1 MTVNPT
7 RVRTI
12 NDREIVAGEYVLYW
26 MQQSQRAEHNP
37 ALDVAVGEANRLKRP
52 VIVAFGLT
60 DAYPEANLRHY
71 RFMLEG
77 LQDAEAALRRKGI
90 RLVVRQGKPPE
101 VALKLGRRA
110 ALIVCDVGYTRH
122 QRQWRQE
129 VAAGAGC
136 RVLAVEGDVVVP
148 VAMASTKAEYAAR
161 TFRPR
166 IKKHVD
172 DCLKLPR
179 AVKPRHA
186 SLNLEIGGID
196 LKDID
201 AVIAGLEIDRRVAPV
216 SVLFRGGC
224 QEAKKRLRRFIG
236 HHLAH
241 YDAHSNQPQTDD
253 ISCMSPYLHFGQL
266 SPVYLALQIR
276 QARQGR
282 SIDRDAYLEEL
293 IVRRE
298 LAVNF
303 VYYTSDY
310 DRYSCLPDWARN
322 TLTDHGKDRRQVIYS
337 REELEAARTHD
348 PYWNAAMREMKY
360 TGFMHN
366 YMRMYW
372 GKKILEW
379 SAAPEAA
386 FETALGIN
394 NRYFLDGRDPN
405 SYAGVAWV
413 FGKHDRAWSERPVY
427 GKVRY
432 MAASGLERK
441 CDIRAYVRKVDNRV
455 RRVKADHSIRLRR
468 TP

>member
-1 MTVNPT
+1 MRKPNCAAKAYGWLCARGEPT
-7 RVRTI
+7 EV
-12 NDREIVAGEYVLYW
+12 VL
-26 MQQSQRAEHNP
+26 R
-37 ALDVAVGEANRLKRP
+37 
-52 VIVAFGLT
+52 
-60 DAYPEANLRHY
+60 
-71 RFMLEG
+71 
-77 LQDAEAALRRKGI
+77 
-90 RLVVRQGKPPE
+90 
-101 VALKLGRRA
+101 LGRRA

-122 QRQWRQE
+122 QRLWRRK
-129 VAAGAGC
+129 VAAAAGC
-136 RVLAVEGDVVVP
+136 RVLAVEGDAVVP

-166 IKKHVD
+166 IKTHVD

-179 AVKPRHA
+179 VVKPRHA

-196 LKDID
+196 LKDIES
-201 AVIAGLEIDRRVAPV
+201 ILSGLDIDRRVPSV
-216 SVLFRGGC
+216 SVLFKGGC
-224 QEAKKRLRRFIG
+224 QEAKKRLRRFIR

-253 ISCMSPYLHFGQL
+253 ISCMSPYLHFGQV

-276 QARQGR
+276 QARQGK

-310 DRYSCLPDWARN
+310 DRYSCLPDWARK
-322 TLTDHGKDRRQVIYS
+322 TLADHGRDRRQEIYGQ
-337 REELEAARTHD
+337 EELEAARTHD

-379 SAAPEAA
+379 SAAPETA
-386 FETALGIN
+386 FETALRIN
-394 NRYFLDGRDPN
+394 NKYFLDGRDPN

-441 CDIRAYVRKVDNRV
+441 CDIRAYVLNVDNQV
-455 RRVKADHSIRLRR
+455 RRVKAEHSKLLRR

>member
-1 MTVNPT
+1 MTVNQT
-7 RVRTI
+7 RVRAI
-12 NDREIVAGEYVLYW
+12 NDREIIAGEYVLYW

-37 ALDVAVGEANRLKRP
+37 ALDLALHEANRLKRP

-77 LQDAEAALRRKGI
+77 LQDAEAVLSRKGI
-90 RLVVRQGKPPE
+90 RLIVRQGEPPE

-110 ALIVCDVGYTRH
+110 ALIVCDIGYTRH
-122 QRQWRQE
+122 QRHWRRN
-129 VAAGAGC
+129 VAAGAKC
-136 RVLAVEGDVVVP
+136 RVLAVEGDAVVP
-148 VAMASTKAEYAAR
+148 AVMASTKAEYAAR

-166 IKKHVD
+166 IKKHLD
-172 DCLKLPR
+172 DYLKLHR
-179 AVKPRHA
+179 TVKPKYA

-201 AVIAGLEIDRRVAPV
+201 AILSGLELDRRVPSV
-216 SVLFRGGC
+216 SVLFKGGC
-224 QEAKKRLRRFIG
+224 QEAKKRLRCFIRN
-236 HHLAH
+236 HLTH

-253 ISCMSPYLHFGQL
+253 ISYLSPYLHFGQI
-266 SPVYLALQIR
+266 SPVYLALQIG
-276 QARQGR
+276 QARQGQ
-282 SIDRDAYLEEL
+282 SIDRKAYLEEL

-298 LAVNF
+298 LAINF

-310 DRYSCLPDWARN
+310 DRYSCLPEWAHK
-322 TLTDHGKDRRQVIYS
+322 TLADHGKDKRAVIYS
-337 REELEAARTHD
+337 REAFEAAKTHD

-379 SAAPEAA
+379 SATPEEA
-386 FETALGIN
+386 FNTVLSMN
-394 NRYFLDGRDPN
+394 NKYFLDGRDPN

-413 FGKHDRAWSERPVY
+413 FGKHDRAWFERPVY
-427 GKVRY
+427 GKIRY

-441 CDIRAYVRKVDNRV
+441 CDIRAYVIKVAKRV
-455 RRVKADHSIRLRR
+455 RMVNPMVAEKDL
-468 TP
+468 

>member
-1 MTVNPT
+1 MTVNQT
-7 RVRTI
+7 RVQVI
-12 NDREIVAGEYVLYW
+12 NDQEIVPGDYVLYW

-37 ALDVAVGEANRLKRP
+37 AMDLAIREANRLKRP

-60 DAYPEANLRHY
+60 DAYPEANLRHF

-77 LQDAEAALRRKGI
+77 LQDVEAALRRKGI
-90 RLVVRQGKPPE
+90 RLVVRLGEPPE
-101 VALKLGRRA
+101 VALKLGRQA

-122 QRQWRQE
+122 QRHWRRN
-129 VAAGAGC
+129 VAAEAKC
-136 RVLAVEGDVVVP
+136 RVLAVEGDAVVP
-148 VAMASTKAEYAAR
+148 ALVASTKAEYAAR

-166 IKKHVD
+166 IQKHLD
-172 DCLKLPR
+172 NYLKLPR

-186 SLNLEIGGID
+186 SMDLEIGGID

-201 AVIAGLEIDRRVAPV
+201 AILAPLKIDRKVPTV
-216 SVLFRGGC
+216 SVLFKGGC
-224 QEAKKRLRRFIG
+224 QEAKKRLRRFIRS
-236 HHLAH
+236 HLTH

-253 ISCMSPYLHFGQL
+253 ISTMSPYLHFGQI
-266 SPVYLALQIR
+266 SPVYLALQVR
-276 QARQGR
+276 QAHQGQ
-282 SIDRDAYLEEL
+282 SIDREAYLEEL

-310 DRYSCLPDWARN
+310 DRYSCLPEWALK
-322 TLTDHGKDRRQVIYS
+322 TLADHAKDRRSVIYS
-337 REELEAARTHD
+337 REEFEAAQTHD

-379 SAAPEAA
+379 SSKPEEA
-386 FETALGIN
+386 FNTALSIN
-394 NRYFLDGRDPN
+394 NKYFLDGRDPN

-413 FGKHDRAWSERPVY
+413 FGKHDRAWAERPAY

-441 CDIRAYVRKVDNRV
+441 CDIRAYVHKVDQLVQKVNPNV
-455 RRVKADHSIRLRR
+455 A
-468 TP
+468 

>member
-1 MTVNPT
+1 MVINQT
-7 RVRTI
+7 RVKTI
-12 NDREIVAGEYVLYW
+12 NDREIIAGDYVLYW
-26 MQQSQRAEHNP
+26 MQQSQRAEQNP
-37 ALDVAVGEANRLKRP
+37 ALDLAIHEANRLKRP
-52 VIVAFGLT
+52 VFVAFGLS

-77 LQDAEAALRRKGI
+77 LQDAETALRRKGI
-90 RLVVRQGKPPE
+90 RLIVRRGNPPE

-122 QRQWRQE
+122 QRHWRQE
-129 VAAGAGC
+129 VATRAKC
-136 RVLAVEGDVVVP
+136 RVLMVEGDAVVP
-148 VAMASTKAEYAAR
+148 VAVASQKPEYAAR

-166 IKKHVD
+166 IQKHLD
-172 DCLKLPR
+172 DYLKR
-179 AVKPRHA
+179 HRGVKPRCA
-186 SLNLEIGGID
+186 SLNLEIGGED

-201 AVIAGLEIDRRVAPV
+201 AILAGLEIDRKVPPV
-216 SVLFRGGC
+216 SALFKGGC
-224 QEAKKRLRRFIG
+224 QEAKKRLRRFKRKN
-236 HHLAH
+236 LAN

-253 ISCMSPYLHFGQL
+253 ISYMSPYLHFGQI
-266 SPVYLALQIR
+266 SPVYVALQVR
-276 QARQGR
+276 QAEQGKK
-282 SIDRDAYLEEL
+282 IDREAYLEEL

-298 LAVNF
+298 LAINF

-310 DRYSCLPDWARN
+310 DQYSCLPDWALT
-322 TLTDHGKDRRQVIYS
+322 TLADHSEDRRSMIYP
-337 REELEAARTHD
+337 REELEAALTDD

-379 SAAPEAA
+379 SSTPQEA

-394 NRYFLDGRDPN
+394 NKYFLDGRDPN

-441 CDIRAYVRKVDNRV
+441 CDINAYVRKVDRLV
-455 RRVKADHSIRLRR
+455 EKIRSA
-468 TP
+468 